1 MNSPDEEIVD
11 KPLDNTSLSLPN
23 TSLSLPNTSLPLPNN
38 SLTLSN
44 TFYSSLVFLTNVA
57 HNLFYEN
64 YFYAAAFM
72 FLTITSLFYHSHM
85 TSKLIYVIDKIA
97 IIIVVLHGSYFFY
110 IKCFD
115 IQKPIEYFYAT
126 TIVIM
131 FLSTLFLYYYGFQCQ
146 KYCFSLDIDVA
157 QFYHVLIH
165 IISSV
170 GHHLITNFWSTFHN
184 CV

>member
-1 MNSPDEEIVD
+1 MNSHDEEIVD
-11 KPLDNTSLSLPN
+11 KPLDNTSLTLPN
-23 TSLSLPNTSLPLPNN
+23 TSVPLP
-38 SLTLSN
+38 N
-44 TFYSSLVFLTNVA
+44 TFYSGLVLLTNVA

-72 FLTITSLFYHSHM
+72 FLTITTLFYHSHM

-110 IKCFD
+110 IKCLD
-115 IQKPIEYFYAT
+115 IENPIDYFYAT
-126 TIVIM
+126 IIVIT
-131 FLSTLFLYYYGFQCQ
+131 FLSTLFLYYYGFQCKQ
-146 KYCFSLDIDVA
+146 YCFSLDNDVA

-170 GHHLITNFWSTFHN
+170 GHHLITHF
-184 CV
+184 

>member
-1 MNSPDEEIVD
+1 MNSLDEEIVD

-23 TSLSLPNTSLPLPNN
+23 T
-38 SLTLSN
+38 
-44 TFYSSLVFLTNVA
+44 FYSSLVLLTNVA

-110 IKCFD
+110 IKCID
-115 IQKPIEYFYAT
+115 IQNPIDYFYAT
-126 TIVIM
+126 IIVIT
-131 FLSTLFLYYYGFQCQ
+131 FLSTLFLYYYGFQCTH
-146 KYCFSLDIDVA
+146 YCFSLDDDVA
-157 QFYHVLIH
+157 QFYHVLMH
-165 IISSV
+165 FVSSI
-170 GHHLITNFWSTFHN
+170 GHHLIINFSTFPLFEKVEQN
-184 CV
+184 F